1 MSSLL
6 FFIFIYKLYEKINKK
21 ETMNDYIMG
30 HDEYVDSLNEA
41 LNISKQQ
48 WSEMREKYQTAE
60 IYFHMDL
67 DGVTSAIAMKE
78 YLADHGIQTVAA
90 QVIQYGGKEFS
101 VAKPKTDH
109 LAVMVDFAHGKPTMH
124 IHTDH
129 HDSQIG
135 VEDTTASAF
144 KSAPS
149 NAGVI
154 SQEISKKDLFPSED
168 IKLINMV
175 DSADFASHGLNP
187 RDIFKGFYEFDKSS
201 GAGKNRQAMGL
212 VVNKMLL
219 TFKNKPNFLVRL
231 VLEATTSLIS
241 IFTTIKNITSEDPKT
256 YPLKDIEKNTQWNI
270 DKQVALKVPVLTDL
284 SKIYDFKQGNN
295 GMVGNCLV
303 QYGATVMRGY
313 DRYIAFENNPQ
324 AEYMIIGWP
333 MGLCQASKN
342 PFKKGK
348 NPINLG
354 DMAQKVLKRMK
365 NKLKAELSFADIK
378 KTLEMDIYKWN
389 KKEGSWEYDVKK
401 GSSKDS
407 FGFTAEDLMAMFAG
421 KIKTTSYFKSPAGQA
436 LLTDIAHKH
445 YRKLS
450 RKQIA
455 ILENVTVSVYDLISS
470 QSGGHRDI
478 TNVAGLNFWASV
490 PGNNFKDIATLIK
503 DFMVEF
509 ATELKDAKLT

>member
-1 MSSLL
+1 MRNRN
-6 FFIFIYKLYEKINKK
+6 EINNIKK
-21 ETMNDYIMG
+21 EIMNDYIMG
-30 HDEYVDSLNEA
+30 HDDYVEFLNESI
-41 LNISKQQ
+41 NISKQD
-48 WSEMREKYQTAE
+48 WASMREKYKSAE
-60 IYFHMDL
+60 IFFHMDL

-78 YLADHGIQTVAA
+78 YLADHGMPTAAA

-154 SQEISKKDLFPSED
+154 SQEISKKDLFPPED

-175 DSADFASHGLNP
+175 DSADFAKHNLSP
-187 RDIFKGFYEFDKSS
+187 SDIFKGFYKFDKTA
-201 GAGKNRQAMGL
+201 GAEKNRQAMGL

-219 TFKNKPNFLVRL
+219 TFKNKANFLVRL
-231 VLEATTSLIS
+231 VLEASTSLIS
-241 IFTTIKNITSEDPKT
+241 IYTTIKKITSEDPST
-256 YPLKDIEKNTQWNI
+256 YPLQDIEKNTNWNI
-270 DKQVALKVPVLTDL
+270 EKQIGLKVPPLTNLKD
-284 SKIYDFKQGNN
+284 IYKFRQGNN
-295 GMVGNCLV
+295 AMVGNCLV

-313 DRYIAFENNPQ
+313 DRYIAFENNPE

-354 DMAQKVLKRMK
+354 EMAQKVLKKMK
-365 NKLKAELSFADIK
+365 SKLKAELSFADIK

-389 KKEGSWEYDVKK
+389 KKDYKWEYDIKK

-407 FGFTAEDLMAMFAG
+407 FGFTAEDLMAMFEG
-421 KIKTTSYFKSPAGQA
+421 KIKSTPYFKTDAGKA

-450 RKQIA
+450 RKQIE
-455 ILENVTVSVYDLISS
+455 ILEKVTVSVFDLISS

-490 PGNNFKDIATLIK
+490 PGNSFKDISTLIK
-503 DFMVEF
+503 DFMVAF
-509 ATELKDAKLT
+509 ADQLKDAKLT